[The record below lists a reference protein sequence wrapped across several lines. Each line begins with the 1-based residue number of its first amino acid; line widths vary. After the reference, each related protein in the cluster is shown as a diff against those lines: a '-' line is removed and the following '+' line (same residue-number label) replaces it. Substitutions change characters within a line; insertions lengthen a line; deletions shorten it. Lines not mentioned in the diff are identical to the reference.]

1 MPTLYVMVGISASGK
16 STWASHQK
24 KFDGWLSACAMNL
37 YLWMKDSTKS
47 FA

>member
-24 KFDGWLSACAMNL
+24 KFDGCFSVCAMSL